1 MASILSPPSRG
12 YHKLAL
18 AQQRLFLLG
27 YSRTHLLLRDS
38 GRHACSC
45 QALSHGVRD
54 VCRPLTPPSPPA
66 TAMLGDR
73 PLLPTVT
80 VDPRGEPPHACMLT
94 EQKQSDTLE
103 VFDPADV
110 QHIFCISFPSSI
122 RVRRAVVTSTEV
134 TWTLLLLTEPLAGRL
149 AVVAAAGCLWSERC
163 QRRVTAPGELLQGAM
178 EHRLTAGIPKVDTL
192 LSAVGRRGER

>member
-1 MASILSPPSRG
+1 MAVLGPPSQSRGCPGLMLSTPLSPQLLHIIS
-12 YHKLAL
+12 
-18 AQQRLFLLG
+18 FLTLRDLL
-27 YSRTHLLLRDS
+27 SLDPTTHLLLRDS

-122 RVRRAVVTSTEV
+122 RVRRAVVTSTE
-134 TWTLLLLTEPLAGRL
+134 R
-149 AVVAAAGCLWSERC
+149 
-163 QRRVTAPGELLQGAM
+163 
-178 EHRLTAGIPKVDTL
+178 
-192 LSAVGRRGER
+192 